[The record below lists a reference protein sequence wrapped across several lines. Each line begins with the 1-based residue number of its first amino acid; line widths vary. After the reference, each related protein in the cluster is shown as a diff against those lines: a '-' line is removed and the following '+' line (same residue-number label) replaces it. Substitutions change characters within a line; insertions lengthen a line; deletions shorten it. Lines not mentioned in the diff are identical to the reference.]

1 MHLKKLELVGFKSFA
16 DRTSLDFKPGITG
29 IVGPNGCGKSNVVD
43 AFKWIL
49 GSQSAKGL
57 RGTEMM
63 DVIFGGTQN
72 RKPLG
77 YAEVTVV
84 FDNTDRYFDIDFSEV
99 AITRRLFRSGES
111 EYLINKNRCR
121 LKDIKNLFLDTGFGA
136 TSYSILEQGKIDVL
150 LQATNSD
157 RRVVFEEAAGISKY
171 RLRKAESLR
180 ALLRTEDNLDRLQD
194 LIDEVGKR
202 VRRVKAQASKAR
214 RYRAY
219 AERIKEL
226 RVRIALEAY
235 LGSLDEG
242 SRLTTR
248 LDAVLAQIS
257 ELEQELERLAASI
270 ELKRGEREKL
280 RGKLQAARDEVE
292 GERIARERTMEKI
305 NQADKRYVELVEEER
320 NRKRDLEQ
328 TIVSLQRTESQ
339 VEEERQKLG
348 RVDSE
353 IERCRALL
361 TNTKEELKLR
371 RDLLAES
378 RGVLE
383 ARKEGLVEGLQERA
397 TTYNLLVQTAA
408 DLKALEKREA
418 RYEELIIRQEEALG
432 RCATGGGSLNK
443 ETTESNAALDQVE
456 SEREKI
462 VHAMGVFEVRI
473 EEQEAKLRELRQE
486 LNRDTSRFEALNSLQ
501 DSSAVFSRR
510 SGELGSA
517 AQVHGSVGSVIS
529 ADESC
534 AMALDAALG
543 ELRHAV
549 VVEGQEGALELL
561 GRVRREDG
569 ESADIISLDRV
580 ESPNLGV
587 LPEVEGVIGI
597 LRELVEVQP
606 GFERIADRLLGDV
619 VLVKDIETAFS
630 LVRNGAGAY
639 RLVTSS
645 GELLE
650 PWGGLSVP
658 GSRSGGAVDAAELDG
673 LSRSI
678 RTREEE
684 CDGLSRG
691 IDDHRRKLGQ
701 LKLALKNKD
710 RSADEVRRRVLVC
723 EGEVAQAERELEKL
737 EGELEVSRRELEE
750 VKVER
755 ARKTSVEADYS
766 GEIARLDS
774 ECAEAEASIE
784 RIELEL
790 ETLSARADGAK
801 DDASEARVALGK
813 VENEDR
819 NLREFF
825 DKHVRNL
832 DDQKSRCADLRE
844 ASRLSEER
852 ISQTRNEQVDSR
864 ARLLEL
870 GERETGLVDELNK
883 FDESEQALAR
893 EEDAIRRQ
901 CESVRVRISEHT
913 ERKQSISLKD
923 QEERHRR
930 ETALD
935 RIEEEYGLDLKVLVA
950 NAPEWE
956 TIEETS
962 EPGPDV
968 AGEPVLQGCAEG
980 PEAPADGAERAGRE
994 DEPGV
999 REEDSESADEPEE
1012 LSDEERF
1019 LKPLPDWDG
1028 AAAAEE
1034 LKDLQ
1039 GKMRRLGNVNLEAL
1053 EELEE
1058 LEERYKFQMDQKTDL
1073 QDASE
1078 KLQGVIAELNA
1089 KCRQLFQETFD
1100 SVQLNFKDLFRKCF
1114 GGGRAELVLE
1124 EGVDILEA
1132 GIDIVA
1138 RPPGKKLRTL
1148 ALMSGGEKTMTTIAL
1163 LLAIF
1168 KSKPSPFCILD
1179 EVDAPLDDANVRRFT
1194 VLLDDFLENT
1204 QFIII
1209 THNKVTMGQA
1219 DTLYGITMEER
1230 GVSKRVAVSL
1240 ESYDPD
1246 EMEALATSNS
1256 A

>member
-16 DRTSLDFKPGITG
+16 DRTSFDFKPGITG

-63 DVIFGGTQN
+63 DVIFGGTQS

-84 FDNTDRYFDIDFSEV
+84 FDNADGYFDIEFAEV

-121 LKDIKNLFLDTGFGA
+121 LKDIKNLFPDTGCGA

-219 AERIKEL
+219 AERIKDL
-226 RVRIALEAY
+226 RVRISLEAY
-235 LGSLDEG
+235 IGSLDEG
-242 SRLTTR
+242 SRLTTS
-248 LDAVLAQIS
+248 LETVLGRIS
-257 ELEQELERLAASI
+257 ELEGELEGLAASI
-270 ELKRGEREKL
+270 EAKRAEREQL
-280 RGKLQAARDEVE
+280 RGSLQTSRDEVE

-305 NQADKRYVELVEEER
+305 NQADKRYVELVEEESA
-320 NRKRDLEQ
+320 RKRDLEQ
-328 TIVSLQRTESQ
+328 TAGSLERTELQ
-339 VEEERQKLG
+339 VEQERKKLAQ
-348 RVDSE
+348 VDSE
-353 IERCRALL
+353 VDRCRGLL
-361 TNTKEELKLR
+361 TTAKEELKLR
-371 RDLLAES
+371 RDQVRSAQ
-378 RGVLE
+378 GVLNT
-383 ARKEGLVEGLQERA
+383 RKDGLTDGLQERA
-397 TTYNLLVQTAA
+397 KTYSLQVQTAA
-408 DLKALEKREA
+408 ELKALDKRKA
-418 RYEELIIRQEEALG
+418 HYEELIARQKDTLD
-432 RCATGGGSLNK
+432 RCAAGGGGLDRK
-443 ETTESNAALDQVE
+443 TEEGNAELDQVE

-462 VHAMGVFEVRI
+462 THAMGVFEARI
-473 EEQEAKLRELRQE
+473 EEQEAKLRDRRQE
-486 LNRDTSRFEALNSLQ
+486 LNREASRFEALNSLQ

-510 SGELGSA
+510 SGELGSVA
-517 AQVHGSVGSVIS
+517 EVHGRVGSVIS

-534 AMALDAALG
+534 ALALDAALG

-549 VVEGQEGALELL
+549 VVEGQEGAMELL
-561 GRVRREDG
+561 GLVRRDDG
-569 ESADIISLDRV
+569 ESAGIISLDRID
-580 ESPNLGV
+580 SPDLDDLPGVAGV
-587 LPEVEGVIGI
+587 LGM

-606 GFERIADRLLGDV
+606 GFERVADRLLGNV
-619 VLVKDIETAFS
+619 VLVEDVATAFS
-630 LVRNGAGAY
+630 LVRNGSSGF
-639 RLVTSS
+639 RLVTTS

-658 GSRSGGAVDAAELDG
+658 GSRAGGELDAAELDS
-673 LSRSI
+673 LSESVR
-678 RTREEE
+678 RREQE
-684 CDGLSRG
+684 CDDLGAG
-691 IDDHRRKLGQ
+691 IAEIRQKLGQ

-710 RSADEVRRRVLVC
+710 RLADDARRKVLVC
-723 EGEVAQAERELEKL
+723 EGEVAQASREIEKL
-737 EGELEVSRRELEE
+737 EGELEVSTRELEE
-750 VKVER
+750 VKAEIS
-755 ARKTSVEADYS
+755 RKTVVESDYS

-774 ECAEAEASIE
+774 ECKQAEESIE

-790 ETLSARADGAK
+790 ETLTARAEEAK
-801 DDASEARVALGK
+801 DEASEARVAMSQ
-813 VENEDR
+813 VEGEDR

-832 DDQKSRCADLRE
+832 EDQKTRYDDLLG
-844 ASRLSEER
+844 ASRLSAER

-870 GERETGLVDELNK
+870 GERETGLVEELK
-883 FDESEQALAR
+883 KMELSEQALSR
-893 EEDAIRRQ
+893 QEDAIRSQCDGVRQ
-901 CESVRVRISEHT
+901 KISEQA
-913 ERKQSISLKD
+913 ERKQSLNLKD

-930 ETALD
+930 ESALE
-935 RIEEEYGLDLKVLVA
+935 RIEEEYGLDLKALVA
-950 NAPEWE
+950 SCPDWDELDAEAE
-956 TIEETS
+956 CVSAEDSSSDEIAAS
-962 EPGPDV
+962 AEPGP
-968 AGEPVLQGCAEG
+968 
-980 PEAPADGAERAGRE
+980 
-994 DEPGV
+994 EPG
-999 REEDSESADEPEE
+999 EAAENPAEDEPEE

-1019 LKPLPDWDG
+1019 LRPVPGWDS
-1028 AAAAEE
+1028 AEAAEE

-1053 EELEE
+1053 DELEE
-1058 LEERYKFQMDQKTDL
+1058 LEERYKFQLEQKNDL
-1073 QDASE
+1073 EDASK
-1078 KLQGVIAELNA
+1078 KLQAVIAELNV

-1100 SVQLNFKDLFRKCF
+1100 SVQVNFKDLFRKCF

-1194 VLLDDFLENT
+1194 VLLEDFLQNT

-1209 THNKVTMGQA
+1209 THNKVTMAQA
-1219 DTLYGITMEER
+1219 DILYGVTMEER

-1240 ESYDPD
+1240 DSYDPE
-1246 EMEALATSNS
+1246 EMEALAASTSG
-1256 A
+1256 